1 MIRVRRSGVTAL
13 VGATAMTESANPGHG
28 GALSRAGAGSDSLA
42 VTEQELRQLLQD
54 VLFTRQY
61 GFVIKRI
68 GDGECTLD
76 VPFDVK
82 FTRPGG
88 VIAGQVFMT
97 TADVAMW
104 FAIKTKLGIDDP
116 SVTTGMT
123 TAFLRSA
130 AQESFSCTARVLKL
144 GKRQIYGTAE
154 CRDRADRLL
163 CHHVMTYARV

>member
-1 MIRVRRSGVTAL
+1 MADSSKPGSR
-13 VGATAMTESANPGHG
+13 GAA
-28 GALSRAGAGSDSLA
+28 SRGIDRGNVLA

-54 VLFTRQY
+54 VLFTRHY
-61 GFVIKRI
+61 GFVLNRI

-76 VPFDVK
+76 VPFDEK

-104 FAIKTKLGIDDP
+104 FAVKTKLGLHDP
-116 SVTTGMT
+116 SVTASMT

-130 AQESFSCTARVLKL
+130 VQESFSCAATVLKL
-144 GKRQIYGTAE
+144 GKRQVYGVAE
-154 CRDRADRLL
+154 CRNQADKVLS
-163 CHHVMTYARV
+163 HHVITYARL